1 MDALGLRGPHA
12 NLDEGDNLFTTG
24 GFTTSLA
31 HETGRSRLGGMRKS
45 RSKVE
50 QSPPPEGRFKPIFEF
65 DKGIRY
71 CGVIGH
77 NGRLIE
83 GRARENLVSLEP
95 ESQDQR
101 LFLQIALA
109 IGMDRSWD
117 KYFGATKCIVIAK
130 EKINIF
136 LFAISDQ
143 RSIIVATEPDLP
155 VSKLRKLGQVVDT
168 TDFGTSTGSA

>member
-1 MDALGLRGPHA
+1 
-12 NLDEGDNLFTTG
+12 
-24 GFTTSLA
+24 
-31 HETGRSRLGGMRKS
+31 LGGIRKS

-50 QSPPPEGRFKPIFEF
+50 QSPSPEGRFDSIFRF

-77 NGRLIE
+77 NGRLID

-101 LFLQIALA
+101 LFLQIAVA
-109 IGMDRSWD
+109 TGMDRSWD

-130 EKINIF
+130 EKVNIF
-136 LFAISDQ
+136 LFAISDH
-143 RSIIVATEPDLP
+143 RTIMIATEPNLP
-155 VSKLRKLGQVVDT
+155 VWKLRKLGQVVDT
-168 TDFGTSTGSA
+168 TDFGISTGLP